1 MTALINPVV
10 EETNTGLLAVRHL
23 QVQFGTDRNPVAVV
37 DDVAFDLEPGKVL
50 GIAGESGSGKTMTA
64 LAMLGLLP
72 AGSRVSGHILLEGR
86 NVLELRGRALRKIQ
100 GQTMA
105 MVFQDPTASLHP
117 MLTIG
122 RQLTEHMQ
130 YHLRLSR
137 GAANERAVEL
147 LDQVRIPD
155 PRAALHAYPHQ
166 FSGGMRQRIQ
176 IAIALACHPKIL
188 IADEPTTALDVT
200 VQAGILALLDRLCRE
215 QELAVVLITH
225 DLGVLSAIADSTMV
239 MYAGK
244 VVESGTTQQILRE
257 TRHPYTRGLLD
268 ALPHPGTGEES
279 LVPIRGMPP
288 NPAHLPTGCP
298 FHPRCPFAQD
308 ACARVEPPLAAVAH
322 GHTSA
327 CIVDPLGPGA
337 TS

>member
-1 MTALINPVV
+1 MAALVNPVAEV
-10 EETNTGLLAVRHL
+10 TSESLLAVRDL
-23 QVQFGTDRNPVAVV
+23 QVQFGTDRHPVTVV
-37 DDVAFDLEPGKVL
+37 HDVAFDLEPGKVL

-72 AGSRVSGHILLEGR
+72 AGSRVSGQVLFEGR
-86 NVLELRGRALRKIQ
+86 NMLALRGRALRHIQ
-100 GQTMA
+100 GRTIA

-122 RQLTEHMQ
+122 RQLTEHMR
-130 YHLRLSR
+130 YHLHLGRR
-137 GAANERAVEL
+137 AANQRAVDL
-147 LDQVRIPD
+147 LEQVRIPD
-155 PRAALHAYPHQ
+155 PVAALHAYPHQ

-176 IAIALACHPKIL
+176 IAIALACHPRIL

-200 VQAGILALLDRLCRE
+200 VQAGILSLLDRLCRE

-244 VVESGTTQQILRE
+244 VVESGTTRHILKE

-268 ALPHPGTGEES
+268 ALPHPGTGEQA
-279 LVPIRGMPP
+279 LVPIRGVPP
-288 NPAHLPTGCP
+288 SPAHLPSGCP

-308 ACARVEPPLAAVAH
+308 ACARVEPPLDLVAS
-322 GHTSA
+322 GHRSA
-327 CIVDPLGPGA
+327 CIVDPFGPRVEP
-337 TS
+337 